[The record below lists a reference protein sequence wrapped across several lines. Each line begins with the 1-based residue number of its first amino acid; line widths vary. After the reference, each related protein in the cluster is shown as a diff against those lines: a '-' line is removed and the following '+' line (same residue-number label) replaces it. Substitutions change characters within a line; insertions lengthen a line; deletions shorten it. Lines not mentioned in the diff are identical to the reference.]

1 MFRHRRLTA
10 PLFLLA
16 LLVPAVA
23 AAQAPAPD
31 QTPGTVRA
39 QGQLVAPGQE
49 QLAPNAAPAELI
61 NLREEMRGFVQK
73 ISAYARGL
81 SRTFAV
87 VPMDGL
93 ELLEKV
99 DPVDPEIRLP
109 ANTYTRSIAGVL
121 QPDLFYG
128 LPEEDKP
135 TTDKRRAVLMP
146 LAERAEKAGI
156 KVFVMDAV
164 TTPANIDAARR
175 AAAKKGFTFFG
186 APAHGMALGS
196 LPRYPRRPY
205 GENGDSVL
213 SLKPVKNFV
222 MLRDTATFGRQEE
235 FALALHETNYDLIVV
250 DVFHAVGE
258 PLSKRAVETLK
269 YKKIGARRLVFAY
282 VDIAAAASYAYY
294 WKPGWKEG
302 SPTWISAPT
311 PTDPDRYFVE
321 YWRPE
326 WQQIISG
333 DANSFIYGIV
343 QQGFDGVILDGIRNY
358 LFFEGGLEAYNAPLG
373 E

>member
-1 MFRHRRLTA
+1 MFRFRRLTA

-16 LLVPAVA
+16 LLTPASV
-23 AAQAPAPD
+23 AAQALGPD
-31 QTPGTVRA
+31 QAP
-39 QGQLVAPGQE
+39 LVMPSPDP
-49 QLAPNAAPAELI
+49 LAPETPPAELI
-61 NLREEMRGFVQK
+61 DLREEMRGFVQR
-73 ISAYARGL
+73 ISTYARGL
-81 SRTFAV
+81 DRNFSV
-87 VPMDGL
+87 VPMGGL
-93 ELLEKV
+93 ELLVKV
-99 DPVDPEIRLP
+99 DPIDPEIRLP

-128 LPEEDKP
+128 TPEVDKP
-135 TTDKRRAVLMP
+135 TTDERREVLMP
-146 LAERAEKAGI
+146 LAERAGKAGL

-164 TTPANIDAARR
+164 ATPANIDAGRR
-175 AAAKKGFTFFG
+175 AAARKGFTYFG
-186 APAHGMALGS
+186 APGHGMELSA

-250 DVFHAVGE
+250 DIFHTVGE

-302 SPTWISAPT
+302 EPTWISAPT

-333 DANSFIYGIV
+333 GTNSFIYGVI

-358 LFFEGGLEAYNAPLG
+358 LFFEGGLDAYNAPLG